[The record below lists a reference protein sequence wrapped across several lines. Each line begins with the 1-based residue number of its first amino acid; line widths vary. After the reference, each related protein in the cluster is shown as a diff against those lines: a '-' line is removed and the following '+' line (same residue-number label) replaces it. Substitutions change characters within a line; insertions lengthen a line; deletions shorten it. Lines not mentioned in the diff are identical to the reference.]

1 VISNSVQLS
10 YFSTNPQQWQVQYKS
25 IAPGAKWIDVLLT
38 GNIRSAKILSL
49 KANQTYNWHIRAKC
63 NGTWTSYSISVSFK
77 TSGSS
82 SSSTF
87 SSAIAANNSTLRLY
101 PNPSKGQF
109 VVELHLAEKI
119 NAGAKIQLIDM
130 TGRTVQTE
138 NGEINR
144 GTLQKTMNISSTLPK
159 GIYMTRILVNDRV
172 YTTKVVYEK

>member
-1 VISNSVQLS
+1 M
-10 YFSTNPQQWQVQYKS
+10 
-25 IAPGAKWIDVLLT
+25 
-38 GNIRSAKILSL
+38 
-49 KANQTYNWHIRAKC
+49 
-63 NGTWTSYSISVSFK
+63 SFK

-82 SSSTF
+82 SSSIV
-87 SSAIAANNSTLRLY
+87 SSAIAINNSTLRLY
-101 PNPSKGQF
+101 PNPSRGQF

-119 NAGAKIQLIDM
+119 NASAKIQLIDM
-130 TGRTVQTE
+130 RGKTVQTE